1 MKVVLAGA
9 FGNLGAEI
17 LKSLCRDDHTVV
29 AADLKE
35 RPVSGTEGKYTFVPI
50 DATDPETLHGLC
62 DGADAVVTT
71 MGLTGASTRFTAYD
85 IDYNGNM
92 NLYTEAKRA
101 GVKKFHYISVIS
113 CDEPGAEKVP
123 MLHAK
128 YLMEQEIK
136 KQPMDWVIYRPTGYF
151 YDICKVFKPYVDKG
165 EMQLLKGYGG
175 VKANVVDCADF
186 ADFIVAHLDDANVVY
201 VDRKG
206 TAWARRDGAASA
218 RYSYPMQEGFYC
230 PSLGDNQLAV
240 GEDYVGW
247 MNCVKATIWS
257 AIRRSGKRALPRTSK
272 TISRRRNRWAGDIL
286 GSSAPCAR
294 CAVPSDSRNS
304 YGSFRSATAL
314 RSRAARSRC

>member
-1 MKVVLAGA
+1 
-9 FGNLGAEI
+9 
-17 LKSLCRDDHTVV
+17 
-29 AADLKE
+29 
-35 RPVSGTEGKYTFVPI
+35 
-50 DATDPETLHGLC
+50 
-62 DGADAVVTT
+62 

-165 EMQLLKGYGG
+165 EMQLLKEYGG

-201 VDRKG
+201 NVGGKETYTYEEMAKMCFDAAGKPLKIK
-206 TAWARRDGAASA
+206 WAPIWLFGILANLPKIKKAGKHDIILFSKWTL
-218 RYSYPMQEGFYC
+218 SHD
-230 PSLGDNQLAV
+230 LVGDTKV
-240 GEDYVGW
+240 GEKSFAAYIKDYF
-247 MNCVKATIWS
+247 KEA
-257 AIRRSGKRALPRTSK
+257 
-272 TISRRRNRWAGDIL
+272 
-286 GSSAPCAR
+286 
-294 CAVPSDSRNS
+294 
-304 YGSFRSATAL
+304 
-314 RSRAARSRC
+314 